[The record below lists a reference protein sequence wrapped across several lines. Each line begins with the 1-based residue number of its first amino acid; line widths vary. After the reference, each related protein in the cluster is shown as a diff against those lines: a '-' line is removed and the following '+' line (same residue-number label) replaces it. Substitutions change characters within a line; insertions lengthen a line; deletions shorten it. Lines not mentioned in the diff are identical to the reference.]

1 VSVESLDERR
11 VKRRHQLSSQVK
23 VRNIHT
29 GEMIGQVAN
38 LHQEGVMI
46 LGRQLNTHASYQI
59 ELLLPNSVH
68 SKDRITLGIECLWHQ
83 GLTTDNLLFW
93 SGCSIIDK
101 TDAADQCIASL
112 IQRQVS

>member
-1 VSVESLDERR
+1 MSVEDLDERR
-11 VKRRHQLSSQVK
+11 IRRRHQLTSHVK
-23 VRNIHT
+23 VRDILTNTI
-29 GEMIGQVAN
+29 IGQVAN

-68 SKDRITLGIECLWHQ
+68 SEHSIAIGIECLWYQ
-83 GLTTDNLLFW
+83 GLTSDNTLFW

-101 TDAADQCIASL
+101 TTIADQCIASL
-112 IQRQVS
+112 IQRQAS